1 MDADQLLTSNYYIM
15 VCKAGNLALRIQEN
29 DPNKFDKSRIISV
42 EPNVQDVG
50 QLFMVQKIG
59 SGMDQYQI
67 INCLSTFVFDQEYG
81 EIRLRFGKQNK
92 DQLFSIVPA
101 GSQDGK
107 NYFWFKT
114 DTTGNKAVYLEGIL
128 RFG

>member
-1 MDADQLLTSNYYIM
+1 MPQVQTQKQTASKAKQEEDDIAKMLADLGWSIYWLCAIGYLNNRLIFYNTAKYSIRFGIMDADQLLTSNYYII

-59 SGMDQYQI
+59 SGMDQY
-67 INCLSTFVFDQEYG
+67 
-81 EIRLRFGKQNK
+81 
-92 DQLFSIVPA
+92 
-101 GSQDGK
+101 
-107 NYFWFKT
+107 
-114 DTTGNKAVYLEGIL
+114 
-128 RFG
+128 